1 MYLDIALAASNMY
14 GSLTMIVFIMIWM
27 YFCMWILLIGAM
39 SRYMENA
46 REKIDQAREEISA
59 PGHWL

>member
-27 YFCMWILLIGAM
+27 YFCMDPSDRRG
-39 SRYMENA
+39 
-46 REKIDQAREEISA
+46 DQRVF
-59 PGHWL
+59 

>member
-27 YFCMWILLIGAM
+27 YFLHVDPSDRRG
-39 SRYMENA
+39 
-46 REKIDQAREEISA
+46 DQRVF
-59 PGHWL
+59 